1 VRLPNQVVEPVGL
14 QSIFLG
20 YTYNLFAIYIFS
32 IISEKCIHC
41 SGINYSCNL
50 FEGPILFSIDNI
62 IVVSAD
68 LAGMHEINQSQSELQ
83 MELWMI

>member
-1 VRLPNQVVEPVGL
+1 M
-14 QSIFLG
+14 
-20 YTYNLFAIYIFS
+20 
-32 IISEKCIHC
+32 
-41 SGINYSCNL
+41 
-50 FEGPILFSIDNI
+50 FSIDNI